1 MNTYSR
7 PLTITYIRSL
17 LVVFLPGLP
26 SGRSPVL
33 GCDALLPQ
41 IARQLLAISA
51 YLSAFLTSEKAHARI
66 FLWLNATSRKVLS
79 FVAKRRTPGSGSR
92 AAVRLNRAL
101 GAQQTSLLSLIK
113 FNTSLQR
120 VFIMVASEKRLVWHP
135 RGQNKFVVGGSSQIT
150 LYEWLPDSSEIKQVA
165 SQLELNQM
173 KVSRLSS
180 RDLCRTQSSVYSVS
194 RGHQTPSWTT
204 SSLLDSAMVASTSS
218 VSSVPSMR
226 APAPPS
232 PFRPATRVH
241 ATPSR
246 SPPPTPTTSPW
257 VWTRC
262 AATPAS

>member
-92 AAVRLNRAL
+92 AAVQFNRAL
-101 GAQQTSLLSLIK
+101 SAQQTSLLSLIK

-120 VFIMVASEKRLVWHP
+120 V
-135 RGQNKFVVGGSSQIT
+135 SS
-150 LYEWLPDSSEIKQVA
+150 WSH
-165 SQLELNQM
+165 
-173 KVSRLSS
+173 R
-180 RDLCRTQSSVYSVS
+180 RSVS
-194 RGHQTPSWTT
+194 YGTLAART
-204 SSLLDSAMVASTSS
+204 SSSSAGALKSPSTNG
-218 VSSVPSMR
+218 
-226 APAPPS
+226 
-232 PFRPATRVH
+232 FQTLQKL
-241 ATPSR
+241 SR
-246 SPPPTPTTSPW
+246 SRRSW
-257 VWTRC
+257 
-262 AATPAS
+262 S